1 MRRLV
6 AHVALIV
13 AGLVLVLYPLTLG
26 ADDGLVCRGVPM
38 RPGDACAK
46 AGGVGV
52 QTYEQRAGV
61 SRSSRPIIIG
71 IGVIVIAFGTGLL
84 VTERRRRVAA

>member
-1 MRRLV
+1 VRRLI

-13 AGLVLVLYPLTLG
+13 IGLVIVLYPLTLG

-38 RPGDACAK
+38 HPGDVCAK

-52 QTYEQRAGV
+52 QTYEQRAGA
-61 SRSSRPIIIG
+61 SRDARPIIIAVG
-71 IGVIVIAFGTGLL
+71 AVVVAFGTGLL
-84 VTERRRRVAA
+84 VTERRRRLTV